1 MARVCSLPEREA
13 GVGSPDRWLMQAVA
27 EHSSSD
33 QAREAAAAW
42 LAAYDTAVALGPSI
56 AAAQAHADVAY
67 RAAAARTG
75 LPGVERE
82 GQAA

>member
-1 MARVCSLPEREA
+1 MEA
-13 GVGSPDRWLMQAVA
+13 VV

-42 LAAYDTAVALGPSI
+42 LAAYDTAVALGSPTT
-56 AAAQAHADVAY
+56 AAQAHADVAY

-75 LPGVERE
+75 LPDVDGK
-82 GQAA
+82 AA